1 MRAQNI
7 IRKVAEP
14 ITIQGYELFIQMS
27 GGLCFYPDNG
37 ESTSE
42 LIKNSEIAMY
52 QAKQKGRNNLQ
63 HYTGSIDTLLRDRL
77 LMESKLNRAIEN
89 DELELFYQPKIN
101 LDTMQIMGMEALL
114 RWNNPDLGEVP
125 PDVFIPVAEENGL
138 ILPIG
143 EWVITRALRD
153 TTALHKD
160 GYDSLKIAVNLS
172 LRQFMK
178 KDLVPF
184 VKQSIEEAGIKE
196 MGFEFEITES
206 IFTED
211 LTTISTIMHEISK
224 LNIQFAIDD
233 FGTGYSSI
241 GYLKK
246 NAYKHTQNRQ
256 ELYQLHRA

>member
-1 MRAQNI
+1 
-7 IRKVAEP
+7 
-14 ITIQGYELFIQMS
+14 
-27 GGLCFYPDNG
+27 
-37 ESTSE
+37 
-42 LIKNSEIAMY
+42 
-52 QAKQKGRNNLQ
+52 
-63 HYTGSIDTLLRDRL
+63 
-77 LMESKLNRAIEN
+77 
-89 DELELFYQPKIN
+89 
-101 LDTMQIMGMEALL
+101 MQIMGGMEALL

-138 ILPIG
+138 ILPIGG